1 MSAHTWPQNLKHA
14 LAQLSAIVTLILLIA
29 VAASAYTLVLRDG
42 RRIEIPSEF
51 ILTRTTLTYEISPG
65 FNQTFVLSLVDIAAT
80 ERANGE
86 PLGGF
91 FKHRQDA
98 IKPPATNSEP
108 VRPAVKT
115 LTNLDLDAVR
125 QRRVESEQ
133 AYESRR
139 KQLGLPT
146 LEESRRRQDAE
157 ATEMREMARA
167 KNEAEARDEAFWK
180 GRAREL
186 RNEIAMVD
194 SQISYLRG
202 RVYDA
207 NQQAMQNRS
216 WVTGVYPT
224 WRNGRWPNGN
234 FPNGRYPD
242 ARPNGP
248 IIGMGLPNIY
258 GSPNVYGYPGPYGYP
273 GTYGYP
279 TYGYPNGSINN
290 NPPYSSDPVELNGRL
305 DDLLVRRQGLAMQ
318 WRQLEDDARD
328 ARIPQ
333 VWLEP

>member
-1 MSAHTWPQNLKHA
+1 MFSYRRPGTAQRLQSGLVKSIAIIGLNLF
-14 LAQLSAIVTLILLIA
+14 IA

-42 RRIEIPSEF
+42 RRIEIPAEF

-98 IKPPATNSEP
+98 VKPPTNNNEP
-108 VRPAVKT
+108 VRPAVRT

-157 ATEMREMARA
+157 ATEMRDMART
-167 KNEAEARDEAFWK
+167 KAETNAR
-180 GRAREL
+180 
-186 RNEIAMVD
+186 
-194 SQISYLRG
+194 
-202 RVYDA
+202 
-207 NQQAMQNRS
+207 
-216 WVTGVYPT
+216 
-224 WRNGRWPNGN
+224 
-234 FPNGRYPD
+234 
-242 ARPNGP
+242 
-248 IIGMGLPNIY
+248 
-258 GSPNVYGYPGPYGYP
+258 
-273 GTYGYP
+273 
-279 TYGYPNGSINN
+279 
-290 NPPYSSDPVELNGRL
+290 
-305 DDLLVRRQGLAMQ
+305 
-318 WRQLEDDARD
+318 
-328 ARIPQ
+328 
-333 VWLEP
+333 

>member
-1 MSAHTWPQNLKHA
+1 MSAHTWPQNLRHA
-14 LAQLSAIVTLILLIA
+14 LAQLSAIITLVLLIA
-29 VAASAYTLVLRDG
+29 VSASAYTLVLRDG
-42 RRIEIPSEF
+42 RRIEIPAEF

-98 IKPPATNSEP
+98 VKPPANNNEP

-133 AYESRR
+133 AYETRR

-194 SQISYLRG
+194 SQIGYLRG

-224 WRNGRWPNGN
+224 WRNGPWPNGN

-273 GTYGYP
+273 GAYGYP
-279 TYGYPNGSINN
+279 TYGYPNGTINN